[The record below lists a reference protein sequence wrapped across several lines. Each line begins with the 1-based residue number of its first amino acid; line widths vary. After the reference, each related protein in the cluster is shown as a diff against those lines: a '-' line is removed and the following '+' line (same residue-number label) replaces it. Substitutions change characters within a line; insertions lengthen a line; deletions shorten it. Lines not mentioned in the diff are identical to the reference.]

1 MNGSYRFIVIRADG
15 IVRTY
20 CWWGS
25 GDANGLHE
33 LLIISANGIIRLTF
47 NGTLDTQMARSG
59 SLLKAWPDVHIIYH
73 MGSFDSGG
81 TTADGIVRTDFWWDN
96 NGNVNGPFFFELIFV
111 HLTVQNP
118 M

>member
-25 GDANGLHE
+25 GDANGSHE

-59 SLLKAWPDVHIIYH
+59 SLLRAWPDVHIIVWAH
-73 MGSFDSGG
+73 LIRGGQLRMVSCGPIFGG
-81 TTADGIVRTDFWWDN
+81 TTMEMRMAL
-96 NGNVNGPFFFELIFV
+96 FFLNSFSC
-111 HLTVQNP
+111 T
-118 M
+118 